1 MRSQRRP
8 SSSKA
13 SIATSSE
20 GVRYA
25 LAVISRRAVSTFEL
39 KKNLKVKGAP
49 DEVIEAV
56 MARINELGYLDDYEY
71 ARRRA
76 LLMAEKGYG
85 NYAIRVFLE
94 GLGLPDAFVTN
105 AVKVLPAELGER
117 KRMKKMIEKRN
128 NLPRVKL
135 IRFLA
140 GRGFPLDLIMDET
153 LGVDA

>member
-1 MRSQRRP
+1 M
-8 SSSKA
+8 
-13 SIATSSE
+13 
-20 GVRYA
+20 
-25 LAVISRRAVSTFEL
+25 
-39 KKNLKVKGAP
+39 
-49 DEVIEAV
+49 IEAV
-56 MARINELGYLDDYEY
+56 IARIDELGYLDDYEY

-94 GLGLPDAFVTN
+94 GLGLPDALVRN

-117 KRMKKMIEKRN
+117 RRMKKIIEKRSG
-128 NLPRVKL
+128 LPRVKL